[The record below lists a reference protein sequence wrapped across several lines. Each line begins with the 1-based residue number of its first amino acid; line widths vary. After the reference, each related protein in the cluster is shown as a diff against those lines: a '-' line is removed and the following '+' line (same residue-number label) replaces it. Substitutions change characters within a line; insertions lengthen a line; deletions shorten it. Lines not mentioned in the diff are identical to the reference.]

1 MKFSNLIFPAVVCLG
16 LQAGAQTLYMNVTF
30 PSEAKYE
37 GMKVYVK
44 PVNAQTQD
52 DIAELQATPAGG
64 LKGSVGVNPD
74 GIYYIFCSTSS
85 AQSSM
90 PIYVPSGKTSESF
103 EFSIGD
109 DFTTSTTLNDGAN
122 RALEAYSKALT
133 GKAIALG
140 SRMDELTDAQVKEI
154 LASFMTDADSIV
166 KSNTIPQQVEDF
178 IRLWAYT
185 SASDAYSLALYLASQ
200 KDRVIEFQLSD
211 LLPEASTVL
220 DTPMAASF
228 PSSAQIIMSSL
239 PKGTVEER
247 LEALYSNYKTP
258 EIRKNTTASLI
269 DSFLTS
275 FDYKNDFKSGEERL
289 KAMTEKYGLPESYL
303 DTFRA
308 RRATVTGA
316 PFPEVSLVDMQGN
329 PVDFSKF
336 KGKYVYV
343 DLWASWCG
351 PCVREV
357 PYLQQLEKD
366 MEGSNV
372 EFVSIS
378 IDSTKAPWLK
388 KAEQLKLHGNQLWN
402 SDENLPKRLNVRG
415 IPHFMIYGPDG
426 TLHTYKAT
434 RPSDPATKE
443 LLQSL
448 K

>member
-1 MKFSNLIFPAVVCLG
+1 MKSTYITIALAMCTAIP
-16 LQAGAQTLYMNVTF
+16 AGAATLDLTV
-30 PSEAKYE
+30 
-37 GMKVYVK
+37 GMPAEDLRMFVR
-44 PVNAQTQD
+44 PVNDTSREALV
-52 DIAELQATPAGG
+52 ELTADESRRNA
-64 LKGSVGVNPD
+64 KGQVNVNPD
-74 GIYYIFCSTSS
+74 GLYYLFVSNSN
-85 AQSSM
+85 AQYSLPFYIPADKPAS
-90 PIYVPSGKTSESF
+90 
-103 EFSIGD
+103 EFSLILDGTTTATSLSD
-109 DFTTSTTLNDGAN
+109 NVNSALNTYTTSQTQNSKILGA
-122 RALEAYSKALT
+122 KAESLSSEQIRSMLT
-133 GKAIALG
+133 GCIT
-140 SRMDELTDAQVKEI
+140 E
-154 LASFMTDADSIV
+154 ADSLIGLGHLPTAV
-166 KSNTIPQQVEDF
+166 ADF
-178 IRLWAYT
+178 MRIQAYIA
-185 SASDAYSLALYLASQ
+185 ASDAYRFADYMAMRA
-200 KDRVIEFQLSD
+200 KRQLGFGSAD
-211 LLPEASTVL
+211 ILPAASTVL

-275 FDYKNDFKSGEERL
+275 FDYKNDFNSGEERL
-289 KAMTEKYGLPESYL
+289 QAMTEKYGLPESYL

-316 PFPEVSLVDMQGN
+316 PFPEVSLVDMEGN

-351 PCVREV
+351 PCVREI

-366 MEGSNV
+366 LEGSNV